1 MRSSS
6 QVVIRRQAGVHPA
19 LVDLA
24 FVLAFLF
31 LILSTLAQ
39 TNPQQGSG
47 AEQALPPI
55 DLPELDSASSA
66 ERGVAESSET
76 VSLLADGA
84 VLVGESSVA
93 DFDTLG
99 KQLQSTGVLSVLIRV
114 EREVPY
120 GRVAELLGLCQS
132 LGIEEVSLTYES
144 VKVGK

>member
-1 MRSSS
+1 MRSST
-6 QVVIRRQAGVHPA
+6 QVVIRRQTGVHPA

-31 LILSTLAQ
+31 LILSTLAE
-39 TNPQQGSG
+39 TNPRQDSG
-47 AEQALPPI
+47 AERALPPI
-55 DLPELDSASSA
+55 DLPELDSASSE

-76 VSLLADGA
+76 VSLLADGSL
-84 VLVGESSVA
+84 LVGESSVA
-93 DFDTLG
+93 NFDALS

-132 LGIEEVSLTYES
+132 FGIEEVSLSYEKTS
-144 VKVGK
+144 G